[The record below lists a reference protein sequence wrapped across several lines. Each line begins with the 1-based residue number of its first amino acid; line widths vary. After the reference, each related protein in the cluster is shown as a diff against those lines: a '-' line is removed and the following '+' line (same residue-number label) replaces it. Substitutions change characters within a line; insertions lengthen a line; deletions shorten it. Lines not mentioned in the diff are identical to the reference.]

1 MPAIAPSTRKAGR
14 RRLLATLV
22 TLPGVWLGPTARA
35 LERGRSE
42 AGAEWISGGVG
53 TSEREEMLAP
63 PRRHR
68 LWLTTAAR
76 RSGAYLSGAQVRI
89 VDLASR
95 ITVLAITM
103 DGPWLLATLP
113 DGRYEVQ
120 ADWRPTDEAPAQSAR
135 GVTRLT
141 GVATRRLVLYFD
153 DPLESALPSPWRLPP
168 IDRGRQL
175 PKPR

>member
-1 MPAIAPSTRKAGR
+1 MPAVAQPARQAGR
-14 RRLLATLV
+14 RRLLAALAA
-22 TLPGVWLGPTARA
+22 LPGAWLGPPAQA
-35 LERGRSE
+35 LERGRSD
-42 AGAEWISGGVG
+42 AGAEWISGGIG
-53 TSEREEMLAP
+53 ASEREEMLAP

-89 VDLASR
+89 VDLAGR

-120 ADWRPTDEAPAQSAR
+120 ADWRPADDAPAQSVS
-135 GVTRLT
+135 GVTRLA
-141 GVATRRLVLYFD
+141 GAATRRLVLYFD
-153 DPLESALPSPWRLPP
+153 DPVESALPSPWRLPP

>member
-1 MPAIAPSTRKAGR
+1 MVG
-14 RRLLATLV
+14 
-22 TLPGVWLGPTARA
+22 LPGIGIASAARA

-42 AGAEWISGGVG
+42 AGAEWVSGGIG
-53 TSEREEMLAP
+53 TSEREAMLAA

-76 RSGAYLSGAQVRI
+76 RSGAYLSGARVLV
-89 VDLASR
+89 VDLARR
-95 ITVLAITM
+95 ITVLAVTM

-120 ADWRPTDEAPAQSAR
+120 ADWRPDDDAPAQTVRAIAR
-135 GVTRLT
+135 
-141 GVATRRLVLYFD
+141 VAGKAPRHLLLYFD
-153 DPLESALPSPWRLPP
+153 DPVESALPSPRRLPP
-168 IDRGRQL
+168 IDHGHQI